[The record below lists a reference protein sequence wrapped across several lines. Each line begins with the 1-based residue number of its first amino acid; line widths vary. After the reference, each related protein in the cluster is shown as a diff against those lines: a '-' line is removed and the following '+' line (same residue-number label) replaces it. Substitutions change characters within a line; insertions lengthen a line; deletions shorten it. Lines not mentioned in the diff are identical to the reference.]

1 MPERGYTEFRIIL
14 GLAERRIQKL
24 TQESAGLGFQ
34 TPGQDLHK
42 EAGLHV
48 AGQAMGMMIPSS
60 AAERYT
66 GVLNRWRQLMEW
78 IANLHI
84 EQLPEGYYLAT
95 SEDIPGLIAQGRTIE
110 ETLEIARDV
119 ARKLIEAQSERQQGS
134 LLKVPGQ
141 TFDIPVVVGG

>member
-1 MPERGYTEFRIIL
+1 ML

-24 TQESAGLGFQ
+24 TQEAGGLGFQ

-48 AGQAMGMMIPSS
+48 AGQAMGMIPPS